1 MPGLAPPQMINF
13 FLPPAALFFLAGWD
27 RRIDTCPPSWPL
39 RMTPPTCGNGT
50 TEDSLTAWKAQVDSL
65 FRSSIPNIFAI
76 RDVAAFPLKT
86 ALEDSCFVD
95 ILNAS
100 AGQWPLK
107 ETQEL
112 AVLALKCAE
121 MRRRDR
127 PNLSEHVLPT
137 LERLKDVASKA
148 REMAFNGQIAP
159 PSHFICPILQ
169 VVSYDFKE
177 EMFAQLHRST
187 LGFPEGK
194 FFFSDTL
201 HPQQRR
207 LM

>member
-1 MPGLAPPQMINF
+1 
-13 FLPPAALFFLAGWD
+13 
-27 RRIDTCPPSWPL
+27 
-39 RMTPPTCGNGT
+39 MTPPAHENGT
-50 TEDSLTAWKAQVDSL
+50 IEDSLTAWKAQVDSL
-65 FRSSIPNIFAI
+65 FRSSILGIFAI
-76 RDVAAFPLKT
+76 GDVATFPLKT

-95 ILNAS
+95 ILDAS
-100 AGQWPLK
+100 AGQYPLK

-127 PNLSEHVLPT
+127 PDLSEHILSM

-177 EMFAQLHRST
+177 EMFAQLHRFT
-187 LGFPEGK
+187 LGFPKGK
-194 FFFSDTL
+194 FFFLDTL

-207 LM
+207 LL